1 MKAKWLILCGLLLS
15 LTGCALGAAPSK
27 VGTETAAERTVER
40 ENYTPRKVNGTVHLV
55 WDWQPEDGS
64 VSQLL
69 EQEKLPGINV
79 VSPKW
84 FEIADENGRIANK
97 NGDIAYVEKAHA
109 KGYIVWPL
117 ITNGFN
123 PDRTRKL
130 LHNPTARQQ
139 VVQQLL
145 SLCKTMQL
153 DGINLDFENIHPE
166 DRKRLTDFV
175 GEIAEALHTNNL
187 TVSIDVTIPSSNGNW
202 SRCYD
207 RGALSAK
214 TDYVMLMAYD
224 EHYRKSKIAGSV
236 ASLPWVEAGVQ
247 ATLAE
252 KVPKEKLVLGMP
264 LYMRDWTIDKSGQVS
279 AKTLSMSGAEQLL
292 KEKTLVPQW
301 LPDKGQYYFS
311 YTDEKNQ
318 QHQVWQE
325 ESRSLLLKAA
335 LVSRYDLAGSCYWRK
350 GLETPDVWS
359 KLAAVMP

>member
-1 MKAKWLILCGLLLS
+1 MKGNWLILCGLLLS
-15 LTGCALGAAPSK
+15 LTGCALGASPSTK
-27 VGTETAAERTVER
+27 GTEITTNKTVKETS
-40 ENYTPRKVNGTVHLV
+40 YTPRKVARPVHLV
-55 WDWQPEDGS
+55 WDWKPENGNK
-64 VSQLL
+64 SQII
-69 EQEKLPGINV
+69 EQDKLPGITV

-84 FEIADENGRIANK
+84 FEIADEQGTITNK
-97 NGDIAYVEKAHA
+97 NSDTTYVEKAHA
-109 KGYIVWPL
+109 KGYSVWPL

-130 LHNPTARQQ
+130 LRNPSARQQ
-139 VVQQLL
+139 VVEQILA
-145 SLCKTMQL
+145 LCKQAQL

-166 DRKRLTDFV
+166 DRDRLTDFV
-175 GEIAEALHTNNL
+175 GEISQALHAKNL

-207 RGALSAK
+207 RGALAEK

-236 ASLPWVEAGVQ
+236 ASLPWVEAGIE

-264 LYMRDWTIDKSGQVS
+264 LYMRDWTIDKNGQVS
-279 AKTLSMSGAEQLL
+279 AKTLSMDGATQLIE
-292 KEKTLVPQW
+292 EKNIVPQW
-301 LPDKGQYYFS
+301 LSDKGQYYFT
-311 YTDEKNQ
+311 YRDGQKLE
-318 QHQVWQE
+318 HRVWQE
-325 ESRSLLLKAA
+325 EIRSLLLKAA

-350 GLETPDVWS
+350 GLETQDIWP